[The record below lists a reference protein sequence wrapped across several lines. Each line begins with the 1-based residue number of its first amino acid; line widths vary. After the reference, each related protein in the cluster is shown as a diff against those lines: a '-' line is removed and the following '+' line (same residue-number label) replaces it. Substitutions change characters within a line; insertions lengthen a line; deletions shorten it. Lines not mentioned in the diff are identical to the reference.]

1 MPDAAESGIYP
12 LICETCTAHAAAI
25 FVEQRKRR

>member
-1 MPDAAESGIYP
+1 MPPKADIYP

-25 FVEQRKRR
+25 FAEQRKRR